1 VTVRSVVR
9 PYSEAINQADGRFP
23 VHTTQPPTGRVAG

>member
-9 PYSEAINQADGRFP
+9 PYSEATTQADSHP
-23 VHTTQPPTGRVAG
+23 LVLTTHPPTGSVAG